1 MISPLL
7 LLPSFSNYQLT
18 ACLVYFV
25 DPVQPFPGLPGI
37 PSDSVSAGVMRKFW
51 KQSQVSDRG
60 YSLSLSGE
68 ALGRAMEG
76 PCLR

>member
-1 MISPLL
+1 
-7 LLPSFSNYQLT
+7 
-18 ACLVYFV
+18 
-25 DPVQPFPGLPGI
+25 
-37 PSDSVSAGVMRKFW
+37 MRKFW